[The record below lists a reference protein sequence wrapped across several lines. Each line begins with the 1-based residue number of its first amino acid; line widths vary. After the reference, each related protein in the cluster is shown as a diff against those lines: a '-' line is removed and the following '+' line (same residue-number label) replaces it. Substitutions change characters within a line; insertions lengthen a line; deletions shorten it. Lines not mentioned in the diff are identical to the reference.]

1 MVEKAT
7 DVAALTKLFSPSNAS
22 DAPRKR
28 TTEAPRKNP
37 LARPNRVLFSV
48 ISRRRFEKL
57 NPALPAESIRTPK
70 TLRMIATIAVRLR
83 RSPSSMKPKRAIW
96 AVSVLENVF
105 PTAKFLN
112 ENNHISKKVKKIWDS
127 DPRIRK
133 IQNSVFNPGREA
145 SEYSRIPTR

>member
-48 ISRRRFEKL
+48 IFRSF
-57 NPALPAESIRTPK
+57 PAGIEHR
-70 TLRMIATIAVRLR
+70 
-83 RSPSSMKPKRAIW
+83 
-96 AVSVLENVF
+96 VLDFSAPWIDVPNFLHFITYMVVF
-105 PTAKFLN
+105 VQELCG
-112 ENNHISKKVKKIWDS
+112 W
-127 DPRIRK
+127 
-133 IQNSVFNPGREA
+133 
-145 SEYSRIPTR
+145 